1 MNWYDSQ
8 WNFVWGCKEK
18 CPYCNSRIHA
28 KRFGKVIAKS
38 NGLNDKSTKDLI
50 NFEPIFLPSNYLK
63 KLPVKPQNIYVS
75 SMSDPGHW
83 NSYHWKVFFDKISE
97 NSQHV
102 YLLLTKR
109 PDMLIGKNFPDN
121 VWIGISAETQKAFEI
136 RMQSLR
142 VIDCK
147 NRFVVFQP
155 LFEEIINTCDFK
167 YLDWV
172 IIGVG
177 YGAKI
182 VKTPLSF
189 IDNLVSLA
197 KKWYLPVYIDSLGEQ
212 KVKRYLSQFPKHL
225 QLREFPVCLK

>member
-8 WNFVWGCKEK
+8 WNFVWGCNER
-18 CPYCNSRIHA
+18 CPYCISRIHA
-28 KRFGKVIAKS
+28 KRYGNKIAKS
-38 NGLNDKSTKDLI
+38 NGLTDKSTQELI
-50 NFEPIFLPSNYLK
+50 NFKPTFLPSSYMK
-63 KLPVKPQNIYVS
+63 KLPKKSQNIYVS

-83 NSYHWKVFFDKISE
+83 NSYHWMVFFEKISE

-121 VWIGISAETQKAFEI
+121 VWIGISAETQKSFEI

-142 VIDCK
+142 IIDCEH
-147 NRFVVFQP
+147 RFVVFQP
-155 LFEEIINTCDFK
+155 LFEEIRSTCDFK

-172 IIGVG
+172 IVG
-177 YGAKI
+177 AEYGAKR
-182 VKTPLSF
+182 KHTPLYF
-189 IDNLVSLA
+189 IDNLVSIA
-197 KKWYLPVYIDSLGEQ
+197 KKWELPVYIDSIDGK

-225 QLREFPVCLK
+225 QLRKFPVGLK